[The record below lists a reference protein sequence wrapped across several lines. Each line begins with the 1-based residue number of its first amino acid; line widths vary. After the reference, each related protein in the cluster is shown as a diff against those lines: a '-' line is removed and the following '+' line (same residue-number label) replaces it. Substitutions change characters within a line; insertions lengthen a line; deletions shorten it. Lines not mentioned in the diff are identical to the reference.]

1 MAELISGLGL
11 LVLVCG
17 VGTYLWRGLGV
28 ALSGRIHT
36 DSAIFTWVACVA
48 YAMIA
53 GLIARIMVMPVGIL
67 TKTLLE
73 HRLLACAVALAV
85 FFLFRRNLFI
95 GVVTGGVV
103 LVALQYGRG
112 MLY

>member
-1 MAELISGLGL
+1 MADLISGLGL

-17 VGTYLWRGLGV
+17 AGTYLWRGLGV
-28 ALSGRIHT
+28 TLSGRIRPE
-36 DSAIFTWVACVA
+36 SAVFTWVGCVA

-53 GLIARIMVMPVGIL
+53 GLIARIIVMPVGIL

-73 HRLLACAVALAV
+73 HRLLGCAVALAV

-95 GVVTGGVV
+95 GVVTGGIV
-103 LVALQYGRG
+103 LMVLHYARVAL
-112 MLY
+112 